1 MRRRLLDHF
10 AQWVKDYQDEPLR
23 ADAYTRATRVHQ
35 VLSAV
40 APIDGTDESAIPP
53 TSHLREF
60 IGGSCY
66 EY

>member
-1 MRRRLLDHF
+1 MRRRLLHHF
-10 AQWVKDYQDEPLR
+10 GRWAEEYEGDPLR
-23 ADAYTRATRVHQ
+23 VDAHTRAKRVYGL
-35 VLSAV
+35 LSAV
-40 APIDGTDESAIPP
+40 APIEEKDEVAIPP

>member
-10 AQWVKDYQDEPLR
+10 AQWDQDYEDDPLR
-23 ADAYTRATRVHQ
+23 LDAYTRAHRVHQ
-35 VLSAV
+35 LLEAV
-40 APIDGTDESAIPP
+40 APITAKDEEAIPAS
-53 TSHLREF
+53 SHLREF